1 MATRR
6 YIATSFWDDQWIQNL
21 SPQGKLLYLYLL
33 TNPLTNI
40 SGIYKISL
48 KRICF
53 DTGFDLNTVKN
64 HLQLFEDER
73 KAFCIGEY
81 IAIPAWPRYQN
92 WKEKAKIRD
101 GIISELQD
109 LPEEV
114 LASLNVIGYQFDLSL
129 IECGAISSKQRIGV
143 SGTTHK
149 RLIDKFQNKCAHCGK
164 EGKLVVHRIKS
175 LEKGGDN
182 SFENLSL
189 LCPDCYH
196 SLNQSSSV
204 HIAYMDSNGLDTQ
217 STPVH
222 NYLHSHLHSHLYIDS
237 NMNSEIDHAENEQV
251 QAAKKRVRQ
260 PFRKPT
266 LDEIRAYCKEKNYSF
281 VPEDFFDFYESND
294 WTVKGSP
301 MKNWKNSAVVWQSN
315 SRKFEKK
322 QGKQVSQEQPHF
334 VDFTTM

>member
-21 SPQGKLLYLYLL
+21 SPQEKLLYLYLL

-53 DTGFDLNTVKN
+53 DIGFDLNTVKN
-64 HLQLFEDER
+64 HLRLFEDEQ
-73 KAFCIGEY
+73 KAFFIGEY
-81 IAIPAWPRYQN
+81 IAIPAWPKYQN
-92 WKEKAKIRD
+92 WKEKIKIRD

-114 LASLNVIGYQFDLSL
+114 FASLKAIGYQFDLSL
-129 IECGAISSKQRIGV
+129 VEWVTSSIKQRIGI

-149 RLIDKFQNKCAHCGK
+149 RLIEKFQNTCAHCGK
-164 EGKLVVHRIKS
+164 EGKLIVHRIKP

-189 LCPDCYH
+189 LCPDCYS
-196 SLNQSSSV
+196 SLNQSTPV
-204 HIAYMDSNGLDTQ
+204 HIDYMDSNGLDTQ
-217 STPVH
+217 STPVP
-222 NYLHSHLHSHLYIDS
+222 NYLHSHVNIDS
-237 NMNSEIDHAENEQV
+237 NIGSEIDHIENEQV
-251 QAAKKRVRQ
+251 QAVKKRVRQ
-260 PFRKPT
+260 PFQKPT
-266 LDEIRAYCKEKNYSF
+266 LDEIRAYCKEKNYTF

-322 QGKQVSQEQPHF
+322 PEKQISQEQPHF